1 MVNNELIEKYTTEE
15 IKALNMFKKRSELS
29 KILDACP
36 NLNKKFKG
44 KVSRLAQYIE
54 KQLPKY
60 NAD

>member
-1 MVNNELIEKYTTEE
+1 MTNNKLTEKYTTEE
-15 IKALNMFKKRSELS
+15 IKALNMFKKRSKLS
-29 KILDACP
+29 EILDACP

-44 KVSRLAQYIE
+44 KVSRLAHYIA